1 MEHSIEIDDQIPLLS
16 QTYQDEIEGGMKV
29 DPLFEN
35 LFNSRV
41 KPISIFK
48 VNVGLRESNPDAY
61 TPKMVSIGPYH
72 NGKPQ
77 FRPMQKNKLLYL
89 RRFLRRKESLDLDS
103 CINELEEEARNC
115 YDDIE
120 DLNIG
125 SREFCKMLL
134 LDGCFVVEF
143 IRERVEIGPRL
154 EDEIIKSDIGCIY
167 KQILRDLMLLK
178 NQLPFF
184 VLDKLHEMTK
194 QDDDIPLAIQ
204 AVKSFTSFVD
214 IEEIIHKHSDSPLIK
229 IASNAGDIKHLL
241 HAVHILSCHGNPT
254 KTSKDDTT
262 WTKAM
267 PNATEL
273 SEAGVRFSNH
283 TNSNTNLF
291 DIKFEDGLMTIP
303 CFEVVD
309 ETESFVRNL
318 IAYEQQTS
326 EVQPKYFSDYAL
338 FMDHLID
345 SDKDVNLLRQ
355 KGIIKHRMGEDKDV
369 SSLFNKIGNG
379 VTMYSTFYY
388 HNESLKTSQHCQKRF
403 NRLMANLLRNYFSSP
418 WVGASTV
425 AAIIL
430 LILTTIQT
438 ILAFTGFITYQKNI
452 EKISYLKL
460 FKLIEIK
467 YPELELKK
475 KGMAHTI
482 EITSIDDQI
491 PLLPQSENDEIE
503 EGRKVDHLIDIK
515 ETSGHDLVGSQ
526 TKKSINQIFDEMFED
541 LDNSSIKSCTI
552 SKVIVVL
559 CESNPYAYTP
569 KMISIGL
576 YHKKNP
582 QLRPMEKHKLLYL
595 RRFLQRK
602 EGLDVERCI
611 NELKELKEEAIKCY
625 EDKEDLD
632 SKDST
637 ISHKVMP
644 NATELFEAGVTFVKE
659 DKLGD
664 NTNLFNSI
672 KFENGLMKIPSFR
685 VEDDTEILLR
695 NLIAYEQQSYDVMP
709 KYFSDFATF
718 MDYLIDSDKDVTL
731 LRQKGIIENWI
742 GEDNE
747 VATLFNKIGN
757 GVFIDSEFYFKEE
770 CIKAIEH
777 CKKPWNRMKAN
788 LKHNY
793 FSNPWVGAS
802 TVAAIILLILTAI
815 QTILAFTGSVKK

>member
-467 YPELELKK
+467 
-475 KGMAHTI
+475 
-482 EITSIDDQI
+482 
-491 PLLPQSENDEIE
+491 
-503 EGRKVDHLIDIK
+503 
-515 ETSGHDLVGSQ
+515 
-526 TKKSINQIFDEMFED
+526 
-541 LDNSSIKSCTI
+541 
-552 SKVIVVL
+552 
-559 CESNPYAYTP
+559 
-569 KMISIGL
+569 
-576 YHKKNP
+576 
-582 QLRPMEKHKLLYL
+582 
-595 RRFLQRK
+595 
-602 EGLDVERCI
+602 
-611 NELKELKEEAIKCY
+611 
-625 EDKEDLD
+625 
-632 SKDST
+632 
-637 ISHKVMP
+637 
-644 NATELFEAGVTFVKE
+644 
-659 DKLGD
+659 
-664 NTNLFNSI
+664 
-672 KFENGLMKIPSFR
+672 
-685 VEDDTEILLR
+685 
-695 NLIAYEQQSYDVMP
+695 
-709 KYFSDFATF
+709 
-718 MDYLIDSDKDVTL
+718 
-731 LRQKGIIENWI
+731 
-742 GEDNE
+742 
-747 VATLFNKIGN
+747 
-757 GVFIDSEFYFKEE
+757 
-770 CIKAIEH
+770 
-777 CKKPWNRMKAN
+777 
-788 LKHNY
+788 
-793 FSNPWVGAS
+793 
-802 TVAAIILLILTAI
+802 
-815 QTILAFTGSVKK
+815 